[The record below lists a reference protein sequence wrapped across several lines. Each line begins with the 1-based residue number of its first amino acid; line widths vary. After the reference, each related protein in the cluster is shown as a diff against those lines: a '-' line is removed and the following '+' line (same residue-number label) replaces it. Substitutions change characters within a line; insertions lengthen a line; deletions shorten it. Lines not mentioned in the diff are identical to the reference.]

1 MKFLD
6 VKTDFVPN
14 NIDKEIK
21 TVLDIANEA
30 NLTNEELEL
39 QRKRKEF
46 IYIQKS
52 SIELAKEKEYEKG
65 FQEGYKIG
73 YEKGREEG
81 FQKGKAEGI
90 ELGEANMQKNI
101 VLNAHKKGMTEQEI
115 SNITGISE
123 ALILRIIDQN

>member
-1 MKFLD
+1 VLHLSSRVVILENTIMKFLD
-6 VKTDFVPN
+6 VKTDYIPN

-21 TVLDIANEA
+21 TALGIANEA

-52 SIELAKEKEYEKG
+52 SIELAKEKG
-65 FQEGYKIG
+65 H
-73 YEKGREEG
+73 EEG
-81 FQKGKAEGI
+81 LQKGKEEGI

-101 VLNAHKKGMTEQEI
+101 VLNAHKIGMTEQEI

-123 ALILRIIDQN
+123 AIVLKIIDQN